1 MKPPVWRDDHIY
13 AAPDDPAIE
22 AAFQEA
28 ARALTRLDALL
39 ADLPDPAHPVADANA
54 LRHLLRAIRREVSG
68 VKTLAWNSQVYG
80 YNRLSQN
87 GRDEEARVLLS
98 RGQQL
103 EATLAQRSKPV
114 DLFWVRAPESLVRT
128 LLQDPELFELA
139 YQIHH
144 DRALQDQWLSL
155 ESEQLIEGLAVDG
168 LQGWGDLYDNLV
180 GRLLPVVEGMPM
192 GLAQADNLLAHPDRA
207 RRASAWHAIQDAW
220 EAEQE
225 TVAAI
230 LNAINGWRNELGRQ
244 RGKGRRLDALEVTC
258 HQEHITGATLETLM
272 AAAEEHK
279 IGRAHV

>member
-54 LRHLLRAIRREVSG
+54 LRHLLRAIRREANG
-68 VKTLAWNSQVYG
+68 VKSLAWNSQVYG

-114 DLFWVRAPESLVRT
+114 DLFWVR
-128 LLQDPELFELA
+128 
-139 YQIHH
+139 IHH

-272 AAAEEHK
+272 AAAVPSRSPTSPPG
-279 IGRAHV
+279 ISLPRRPRPCTASSASSRR